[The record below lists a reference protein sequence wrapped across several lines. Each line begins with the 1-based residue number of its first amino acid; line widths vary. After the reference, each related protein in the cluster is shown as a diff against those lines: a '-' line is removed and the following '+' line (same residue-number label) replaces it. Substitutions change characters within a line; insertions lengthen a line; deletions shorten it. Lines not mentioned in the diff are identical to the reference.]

1 MYWDIVKWR
10 PYHMWLDYAGSVAWQ
25 SVPVYSCHKWTVM
38 VLNDANWFGKYIV
51 IEDDWYSTY
60 YAHLASVSVK
70 SWDYVKANT
79 QVGMMWSSGNSTAVH
94 LHLGLKVNWQWVDP
108 TTYIVDRIEEPKER
122 QVLVEQWIFSWEFS
136 IDFTER
142 TAIICSRIFKKL
154 SWK

>member
-10 PYHMWLDYAGSVAWQ
+10 PYHMWLDYAGPVAWQ

-79 QVGMMWSSGNSTAVH
+79 QVGMMWSSWNSTAVH
-94 LHLGLKVNWQWVDP
+94 LHFWLKINWERVDP
-108 TTYIVDRIEEPKER
+108 TSYIVDWLTWPPER
-122 QVLVEQWIFSWEFS
+122 QILVDDGLFSGNIEWMTFERMMQVLARVYSKL
-136 IDFTER
+136 
-142 TAIICSRIFKKL
+142 KK
-154 SWK
+154 